1 MRDVILRSLRRTHL
15 SDLAWVALMVAILKM
30 DSSVS
35 ATDQRWLSWLL
46 VVALGMLF
54 CLLKW
59 RESPAKASEKRDAAA
74 APTLWHA
81 DGKTKVTL

>member
-30 DSSVS
+30 DNSVS
-35 ATDQRWLSWLL
+35 ASDQRWLSWIL

-54 CLLKW
+54 LLLKW
-59 RESPAKASEKRDAAA
+59 RESPREGTVPKTAAKIELWAS
-74 APTLWHA
+74 
-81 DGKTKVTL
+81 DGKTKVTF